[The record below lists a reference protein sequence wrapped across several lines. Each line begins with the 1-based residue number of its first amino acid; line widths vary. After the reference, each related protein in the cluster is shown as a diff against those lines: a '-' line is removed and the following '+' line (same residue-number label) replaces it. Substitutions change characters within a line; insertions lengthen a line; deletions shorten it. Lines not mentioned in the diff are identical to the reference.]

1 MPMRRPDDSANQ
13 LPGRDPGFAARD
25 RSGGTPLSPN
35 SSPCKRSTPLGS
47 TACRKQ
53 PAARQPPKH
62 CKRSSISIST
72 NSASSSRHA
81 ALAETEPVSC
91 QRLGGQPHPPALT
104 LDPETR
110 PVTSPQRPAGRPHP
124 GRFQIGMVAAFKSER
139 VAAFKSE
146 YPAGFIGIR
155 IRSLY
160 GHSDEYSVFRSL
172 RNYNRG
178 VVLRASTTGGTEE
191 LHKDCR
197 NPV

>member
-1 MPMRRPDDSANQ
+1 MPARRPDDSANQ
-13 LPGRDPGFAARD
+13 LPGPDPGFAARD

-104 LDPETR
+104 LDPQTR

-124 GRFQIGMVAAFKSER
+124 GRLQIGMVAAFKSER

-155 IRSLY
+155 TTMYDVIQLSAFFITKVPPCPGPLPP
-160 GHSDEYSVFRSL
+160 DYSPFPL
-172 RNYNRG
+172 P
-178 VVLRASTTGGTEE
+178 EWKPE
-191 LHKDCR
+191 
-197 NPV
+197 P